1 MSILKVST
9 IQEGLLPLLA
19 RVLIALI
26 FIQGALGKIGGW
38 EGQAS
43 YMSRHGL
50 RFIPPLLGAA
60 LAIEALGV
68 LCLLLGAGARA
79 AAAIMFAYLMVVSVL
94 LHDFWGVTDPMAA
107 GMRQTEFLKNMG
119 IGGGLLLIAA
129 FGPGRWALRP
139 TGGPRFR

>member
-1 MSILKVST
+1 MLIMSILKVST

-38 EGQAS
+38 EGQAA
-43 YMSRHGL
+43 YMAQHRL
-50 RFIPPLLGAA
+50 RFIPLLLGAA

-94 LHDFWGVTDPMAA
+94 LHDFWGVTDPVVA
-107 GMRQTEFLKNMG
+107 GMRQTE
-119 IGGGLLLIAA
+119 
-129 FGPGRWALRP
+129 
-139 TGGPRFR
+139 